1 MKGPIKYVDSS
12 VVIVIAVIVLL
23 VIVVLLHAETW
34 GCGHLCQ

>member
-1 MKGPIKYVDSS
+1 MKGPMKYVDSS
-12 VVIVIAVIVLL
+12 VVIVIAVVVLL

>member
-1 MKGPIKYVDSS
+1 MKGPMKYVDSS

>member
-1 MKGPIKYVDSS
+1 MKYIDSS

>member
-12 VVIVIAVIVLL
+12 V

>member
-1 MKGPIKYVDSS
+1 MKYVDSS

>member
-12 VVIVIAVIVLL
+12 VVIVIAVILLL